1 MPNPY
6 QSPLSEQFYN
16 QAHQSLSD
24 ERERARAAVQG
35 PAVGLLVVSVICV
48 ALMALTLP
56 FDLFFLLVA
65 GGMQGRVG
73 GLEVDETKVMQ
84 IVIRMIWGV
93 ALLAASAY
101 CIYGAWQMKSLK
113 NYTHARNA
121 AVVAVIPCL
130 GPCCVLG
137 IPFGAWALGVLA
149 RPEVQARFES

>member
-1 MPNPY
+1 MTNPH

-16 QAHQSLSD
+16 QARQSLEQ

-35 PAVGLLVVSVICV
+35 PAIGLLIVSIICV
-48 ALMALTLP
+48 ALLMLTLP
-56 FDLFFLLVA
+56 FDVFLLVV
-65 GGMQGRVG
+65 GGMNGRVG
-73 GLEVDETKVMQ
+73 GLEVDETKMMQ
-84 IVIRMIWGV
+84 IVIRMMWGV

-101 CIYGAWQMKSLK
+101 CIYGAWQMKSLR

-121 AVVAVIPCL
+121 AVIAVIPCL

-137 IPFGAWALGVLA
+137 IPFGAWALGVLT

>member
-1 MPNPY
+1 MTNPH

-16 QAHQSLSD
+16 QARQSLEQ

-35 PAVGLLVVSVICV
+35 PAIGLLVVSIICV
-48 ALMALTLP
+48 GLLVLTLP
-56 FDLFFLLVA
+56 FDLFLLVV
-65 GGMQGRVG
+65 GGMNGRVG
-73 GLEVDETKVMQ
+73 GLEVDETKMMQ
-84 IVIRMIWGV
+84 IVIRMMWGV
-93 ALLAASAY
+93 ALLAASTY
-101 CIYGAWQMKSLK
+101 CIFGAWQMKSLR

-130 GPCCVLG
+130 GPCCILG

>member
-1 MPNPY
+1 MTNPY

-16 QAHQSLSD
+16 QARQSLEA

-35 PAVGLLVVSVICV
+35 PAIGLLVVSIICV
-48 ALMALTLP
+48 ALLMLTLP
-56 FDLFFLLVA
+56 FDVFLLVV
-65 GGMQGRVG
+65 GGMNGRVG
-73 GLEVDETKVMQ
+73 GLEVDETKMMQ
-84 IVIRMIWGV
+84 IVIRMMWGV

-101 CIYGAWQMKSLK
+101 CIYGAWQMKSLR
-113 NYTHARNA
+113 NYAHARNA